1 MNQEQRSNRISS
13 GLIAIISAT
22 VVAVGG
28 GVAWLISNSH
38 NVTPPSQQQLNTQS
52 PETGNEKTI
61 QIYWLQDTGKSFK
74 LVPQP
79 IEITAKSKE
88 PNQFLAAAFEQLLK
102 GPQDGKTAFTTIP
115 PGTKLLGVKVD
126 KDTIRVNLSREFTK
140 GGGST
145 SMMGRVGQIVYTATS
160 LNPNAKVYID
170 VDGKRLDVLGGE
182 GLEIEQPLTRESFSQ
197 NYQL

>member
-13 GLIAIISAT
+13 GLIAIVSAGI
-22 VVAVGG
+22 VAVGG
-28 GVAWLISNSH
+28 GVAWLVSNSH
-38 NVTPPSQQQLNTQS
+38 HVTPPSQQQLNTQS
-52 PETGNEKTI
+52 SKIGIEETA
-61 QIYWLQDTGKSFK
+61 QIYWLQDTGQSFK

-79 IEITAKSKE
+79 IKITAKSNK
-88 PNQFLAAAFEQLLK
+88 PNQFLATALEQLLE
-102 GPQDGKTAFTTIP
+102 GPQDGKTAFTAIP
-115 PGTKLLGVKVD
+115 PGTKLLSVKVD

-182 GLEIEQPLTRESFSQ
+182 GLEIEQPLTRESFNQ